1 MNRYSADPSRLLF
14 DANGARELDRL
25 AIEEEGIAGILLMK
39 RAGKAVFS
47 AIRETWP
54 STKNLVIFFG
64 DGYIT
69 AGFAIQSGMQV
80 QLFETAK
87 PGSIIV
93 DAPLGTGFCGEPRD
107 VIPIGRELL
116 NGG

>member
-47 AIRETWP
+47 AIRKTWP
-54 STKNLVIFFG
+54 YGGAARCHTG
-64 DGYIT
+64 CERT
-69 AGFAIQSGMQV
+69 A
-80 QLFETAK
+80 
-87 PGSIIV
+87 
-93 DAPLGTGFCGEPRD
+93 
-107 VIPIGRELL
+107 
-116 NGG
+116 